1 MSDPDGAR
9 TLGRARDAA
18 TRGDWQEAFDLFLAA
33 DADGELAPDDLPLLA
48 DVAYA
53 AGYLDVTIAVWERVH
68 AACIAAGDPV
78 AAAGAAARVAMHLLF
93 DTALMAPVRGWL
105 ARAQQLLEGRAPTS
119 ADAWHAAVRAY
130 ERMLVGDSDGAREW
144 AHRAIEVGT
153 TTDPAACALGR
164 VAEARLCILD
174 GDVDRGLALLNA
186 VGVATV
192 SGDLDPLSTGVVY
205 CELVCALQGLGQY
218 DAAEEWT
225 EAMERW
231 CQTNAI
237 GSIHGRCRVH
247 RAEILRLR
255 GALGEAESEAIA
267 ACDELRPYLRREL
280 GWPLS
285 ELGQIRLRSGDV
297 SGAERALVAA
307 HHAGWDPYPAL
318 ALVRLAQEDVT
329 TAVASIRD
337 ALEHPLRVPSK
348 ERPPNTS
355 LQRAPL
361 LEAQVEIAIAAGD
374 VGRARLAADEL
385 EAIAERYASKAL
397 LASAALARGRV
408 CLAEDG
414 DALDAAQ
421 HFTEAARRWQEIG
434 APYEEALARAGLADA
449 YRAAGNEAQA
459 VMESQA
465 VRTIRDA
472 LEEQPASQRDV
483 TAGYIDGGAGEQSTG
498 PVNVLRREGDY
509 WSVEFD
515 GRTARVRDLKGMHYL
530 ARLLADPGREFHV
543 LDLVATEAGSAAID
557 GGRAASGSDS
567 ALGHAGELLDE
578 QAKTAYRRRLAEID
592 ADIDQGQAI
601 GDTQRAAQAA
611 TERDF
616 LMRELSRAFGLGGR
630 TRRAGSASERARAA
644 VTRAL
649 RTAMARINTH
659 HPALG
664 AHLDRA
670 VHTGTYCSYQPD
682 PRIPTTWQL

>member
-1 MSDPDGAR
+1 MTDPDGAR
-9 TLGRARDAA
+9 TPGRARDAA
-18 TRGDWQEAFDLFLAA
+18 TRGDWQKAFDLFLAA
-33 DADGELAPDDLPLLA
+33 DADGDLAPADLPLFA

-53 AGYLDVTIAVWERVH
+53 AGNLDVTIAVWERVH
-68 AACIAAGDPV
+68 TASIDAGDPV
-78 AAAGAAARVAMHLLF
+78 AAAAAAARVAMHLLF

-105 ARAQQLLEGRAPTS
+105 ARAQQLLEGQAPS
-119 ADAWHAAVRAY
+119 PAHAWHAAVRAY
-130 ERMLVGDSDGAREW
+130 ERMLGGDPDGARAW
-144 AHRAIEVGT
+144 ARRAIEVGT
-153 TTDPAACALGR
+153 MTDPAACALGR
-164 VAEARLCILD
+164 VAQARLCILD
-174 GDVDRGLALLNA
+174 GDVDRGVALLDD

-192 SGDLDPLSTGVVY
+192 SGALDPLSTGVVY
-205 CELVCALQGLGQY
+205 CELVCALQGLGRY

-231 CQTNAI
+231 CQTNAV

-255 GALGEAESEAIA
+255 GALAAAESEAIA

-285 ELGQIRLRSGDV
+285 ELGQIRLRSGDI

-329 TAVASIRD
+329 TAAASIGD
-337 ALEHPLRVPSK
+337 ALQHPLRVPSK

-385 EAIAERYASKAL
+385 DAIAERYASKAL

-408 CLAEDG
+408 SHAEDS
-414 DALDAAQ
+414 DALDAAP
-421 HFTEAARRWQEIG
+421 HFKEAVRLWQEIG
-434 APYEEALARAGLADA
+434 APYEEALARAGLAEA
-449 YRAAGNEAQA
+449 HRAAGNEAQA

-465 VRTIRDA
+465 VRTIRDG
-472 LEEQPASQRDV
+472 LEEQPAALGDV
-483 TAGYIDGGAGEQSTG
+483 AAGRIGGGAGEQSTG
-498 PVNVLRREGDY
+498 TVNVFRGEGDY

-515 GRTARVRDLKGMHYL
+515 GHTARVRDLKGMRYL

-543 LDLVATEAGSAAID
+543 LDLVATEAGGAASD
-557 GGRAASGSDS
+557 GGQAASGSFS

-592 ADIDQGQAI
+592 ADIDQAQAI

-611 TERDF
+611 AERDF

-649 RTAMARINTH
+649 RTAMARIDTH

-664 AHLDRA
+664 AHLDQA
-670 VHTGTYCSYQPD
+670 IHTGTYCSYQPD
-682 PRIPTTWQL
+682 PRIPPKWQL